1 MTVFDVDEEKEEDLV
16 EEVAGS
22 IRNAENGETAQNDV
36 TAVEGESKSTA
47 GREDNSKYVEPEREE
62 SLQSEADEK
71 QVAESIPDIDSV
83 LETEQ
88 KNSEAEILTAE
99 ASTEICKLPVFIF

>member
-36 TAVEGESKSTA
+36 TAVGGESKSTA
-47 GREDNSKYVEPEREE
+47 DREDNSKYVEPEREE